1 MHSYLKI
8 TSSSKKTKSKR
19 KGRQNWKN
27 FIQTLPKNIRSN
39 ICKYIYQKMQK
50 NPRKKLPQTNK
61 RDAPLPITNK
71 EGGQKGTNERFE
83 FEKKHKTYFQNSFE
97 GPNQYWK
104 ASWEVVSML
113 AWVLASARRLV
124 ARRRTN
130 RKQPKKRIS
139 SSFFLQ
145 KLRFDHTFISH
156 MSFGNESPRPETHK
170 SKTHRVAGFG
180 SKEDSVLLACPKP
193 WLPFSQHGHLMGF
206 DGKVEFFAIFF
217 ISSFRGNASRTCFVP
232 DMLICSLRT
241 FWYVYFN
248 GLSLNKKV
256 FCSGAL
262 KIWTWSYCLNE
273 KSLPAAPP
281 GRLIRDL
288 RSRYREVFPS
298 FSSFWEKK
306 KNIHSL
312 EGRG

>member
-1 MHSYLKI
+1 
-8 TSSSKKTKSKR
+8 
-19 KGRQNWKN
+19 
-27 FIQTLPKNIRSN
+27 
-39 ICKYIYQKMQK
+39 MQK

-113 AWVLASARRLV
+113 SRVLASARRLV

-156 MSFGNESPRPETHK
+156 LSFGNESPRPETHK

-193 WLPFSQHGHLMGF
+193 WLPFSQHGHLMGL

-256 FCSGAL
+256 VCSGAPQDL
-262 KIWTWSYCLNE
+262 NRVLLLERKIASRCATRTAYPRPSVA
-273 KSLPAAPP
+273 LP
-281 GRLIRDL
+281 
-288 RSRYREVFPS
+288 RSFSEVFIILR
-298 FSSFWEKK
+298 EKE
-306 KNIHSL
+306 IIQL
-312 EGRG
+312 ARGKGC